1 MFRRLI
7 GWFEETTNRFVK
19 ICGDFRGKE
28 RENKWFKMNQE
39 KKKSVGE
46 KERKITGMGKR
57 GTELCFSDRRR
68 EDKE

>member
-7 GWFEETTNRFVK
+7 GWFEETANHFVK

-57 GTELCFSDRRR
+57 ETELCFSDRRR